1 MNAILI
7 LLGRILLSAIF
18 AYTAFNHAM
27 DLAGAQTYLS
37 SRGIPLAGLFVVA
50 SIALRL
56 VGVFCVVAGYRTK
69 WGVGVLMLYLVF
81 STVIFYTP
89 VLGVVALTPLLRN
102 MGLMGGLLILAASG
116 PGELAFKKN

>member
-7 LLGRILLSAIF
+7 LLGRIFLSAIF
-18 AYTAFNHAM
+18 ACTAFNHAM
-27 DLAGAQTYLS
+27 DLAGAQTYLA
-37 SRGIPLAGLFVVA
+37 SRGIPLPGLFVVA

-56 VGVFCVVAGYRTK
+56 LGVFCVVAGYRTK
-69 WGVGVLMLYLVF
+69 FGVGVLMLFLVF

-89 VLGVVALTPLLRN
+89 FLGVVPLSPLLKN

-116 PGELAFKKN
+116 PGDLAFKKN